1 LFGSRKPAAAWFVN
15 CNMKQHVYAS
25 TSELKT
31 EQPQI
36 ASAFLDSVHAKA
48 DGENGAMLVLE
59 NGQEARI
66 EFTESIYEIPNCIA
80 YLKKRIYTDYRV
92 RKKELLDHTG
102 TGIALPVHSNLH
114 HVFIIIYYILL
125 FANVL
130 IRFTE
135 FKP

>member
-1 LFGSRKPAAAWFVN
+1 MPKLMEKMGL
-15 CNMKQHVYAS
+15 CS
-25 TSELKT
+25 TR
-31 EQPQI
+31 
-36 ASAFLDSVHAKA
+36 FWAK
-48 DGENGAMLVLE
+48 GKSLQSN
-59 NGQEARI
+59 
-66 EFTESIYEIPNCIA
+66 YEIPNCVA
-80 YLKKRIYTDYRV
+80 DLKKRIYTDYRV